1 MLELIARG
9 AGLGVSAT
17 LIPGPLQTLII
28 NSALAYGWRKSL
40 LIALAPLIA
49 DIPVIVLTFTVLN
62 ALPAPLLVALRLI
75 GGVFILYLAYSSY
88 QGYRAGATMGSDG
101 NLPQTTPLALLRR
114 AVVVNILGPGPWVFW
129 TTVHGPTVLSTAQ
142 QSPLAAILYV
152 LAFYG
157 IFFVGL
163 TVIIVIFDRLRQLDP
178 RITRRIIL
186 VSIIVLAFF
195 GASLLWQGIG
205 EAVALFQNTAVGV
218 N

>member
-1 MLELIARG
+1 
-9 AGLGVSAT
+9 
-17 LIPGPLQTLII
+17 
-28 NSALAYGWRKSL
+28 
-40 LIALAPLIA
+40 
-49 DIPVIVLTFTVLN
+49 
-62 ALPAPLLVALRLI
+62 
-75 GGVFILYLAYSSY
+75 
-88 QGYRAGATMGSDG
+88 
-101 NLPQTTPLALLRR
+101 
-114 AVVVNILGPGPWVFW
+114 
-129 TTVHGPTVLSTAQ
+129 VHGPTVLSTAQ
-142 QSPLAAILYV
+142 QSPLAAILYI